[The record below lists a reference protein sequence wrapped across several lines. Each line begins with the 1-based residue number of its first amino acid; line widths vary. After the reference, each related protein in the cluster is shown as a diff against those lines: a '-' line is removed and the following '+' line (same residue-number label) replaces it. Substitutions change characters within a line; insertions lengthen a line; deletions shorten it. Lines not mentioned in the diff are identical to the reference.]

1 MVSSVD
7 DIVLSIISL
16 VVNTCSVV
24 DLFLRYAAW
33 DMGIAKSNL
42 QFIFFIIQTAN
53 IFIRTDKRIIGQ
65 RFYVGLFGFL
75 GFSCAVKVPRVIS
88 FCCFPMT
95 AILLSAIFSNTT
107 SAEKLISSTSI

>member
-16 VVNTCSVV
+16 VVNTCSVI

-42 QFIFFIIQTAN
+42 QFIFFIIKTAN

-75 GFSCAVKVPRVIS
+75 GFSCALKVPRVIS
-88 FCCFPMT
+88 LCCFPMT
-95 AILLSAIFSNTT
+95 VILLSAIFSNTT

>member
-16 VVNTCSVV
+16 VVNTCSVI

-65 RFYVGLFGFL
+65 RFYVGLFLCSKSSARDF
-75 GFSCAVKVPRVIS
+75 
-88 FCCFPMT
+88 
-95 AILLSAIFSNTT
+95 ILLLPYDCNIVICNFFKHNFC
-107 SAEKLISSTSI
+107 